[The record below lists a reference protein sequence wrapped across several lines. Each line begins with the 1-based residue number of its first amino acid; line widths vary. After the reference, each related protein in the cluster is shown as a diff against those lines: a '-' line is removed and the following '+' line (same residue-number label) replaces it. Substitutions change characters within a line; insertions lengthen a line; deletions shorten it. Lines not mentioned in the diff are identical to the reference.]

1 MRFSSAIVAA
11 AIGICATSIS
21 AFTPSRGSIARSSIA
36 STQQSSPLTQL
47 NQYASATAGAI
58 NLADEYAQ
66 RDVYS
71 MEEFASQYGMQKAP
85 GVELYSDDG
94 SDYQLITQQPIGA
107 GQTILYVPSDIIL
120 SSEKAYQE
128 FGGEIQQAE
137 QVLVQIDQGTK
148 ARLPLFRLMV
158 KILAEYDQGEN
169 SAWFP
174 WLNSLP
180 RVYYNG
186 VSMTND
192 CFSCLPPYAGWLTST
207 EKANY
212 DSFVQA
218 LRGGYVALQSVNDDM
233 VTQWAYNVALTRFQ
247 EVWSPTRAK
256 LIAPMADMLNHSAEP
271 NCEITFDDMGNCQVL
286 AMYDIPAGMPLTI
299 SYGDPTNPTPIFA
312 QFGFLPSDCTTL
324 FCKAMHL
331 EPYIKELGIDF
342 KDLLIQVETGEI
354 APKVWDLFLYH
365 ILATND
371 PGAAEQYYVAMKS
384 GDEATRQQYQDQ
396 YFQYTLDSMKQHVYS
411 ILEDVDTLT
420 VRAQNFD
427 LNTHPRVPVIVAHNN
442 LVRDTFSM
450 TAQLLEQMG

>member
-21 AFTPSRGSIARSSIA
+21 AFTPSRGIARSSL
-36 STQQSSPLTQL
+36 STQQSSPLTTTQL

-71 MEEFASQYGMQKAP
+71 MEEFATQYGLQKAP

-169 SAWFP
+169 SAWYP

-186 VSMTND
+186 VSMTSEYYTVPI
-192 CFSCLPPYAGWLTST
+192 SC
-207 EKANY
+207 
-212 DSFVQA
+212 A
-218 LRGGYVALQSVNDDM
+218 L
-233 VTQWAYNVALTRFQ
+233 
-247 EVWSPTRAK
+247 
-256 LIAPMADMLNHSAEP
+256 
-271 NCEITFDDMGNCQVL
+271 
-286 AMYDIPAGMPLTI
+286 
-299 SYGDPTNPTPIFA
+299 
-312 QFGFLPSDCTTL
+312 
-324 FCKAMHL
+324 CK
-331 EPYIKELGIDF
+331 YI
-342 KDLLIQVETGEI
+342 TGECSQ
-354 APKVWDLFLYH
+354 H
-365 ILATND
+365 NILLLLCAT
-371 PGAAEQYYVAMKS
+371 
-384 GDEATRQQYQDQ
+384 
-396 YFQYTLDSMKQHVYS
+396 
-411 ILEDVDTLT
+411 
-420 VRAQNFD
+420 
-427 LNTHPRVPVIVAHNN
+427 
-442 LVRDTFSM
+442 
-450 TAQLLEQMG
+450 